1 MEFTDYNAVARTLQ
15 SLMDDLGVLQIKVG
29 ALESLIL
36 KDDETRNTY
45 TRIVNEQVEK
55 LLRERRKSS
64 LTALPE
70 SRRQA

>member
-55 LLRERRKSS
+55 LLRERRKK
-64 LTALPE
+64 
-70 SRRQA
+70 

>member
-55 LLRERRKSS
+55 LLRERRSK
-64 LTALPE
+64 
-70 SRRQA
+70 